1 VLQLCRNSSGRIL
14 ISVFSFSGI
23 SFGFSA
29 LARNWAFF
37 FQAGDEEKIIY
48 SVPTSMVSTD

>member
-48 SVPTSMVSTD
+48 SVPISMVSRD